1 MTPTPQDFSAFVMF
15 VGALL
20 VAFGFLWLIVEF
32 LWPMVFE
39 GPQTAKDKRETSK
52 SSPYRPIPTADK
64 KVQMKI
70 TSKEEPRVAQDS
82 KESQPNGTATDH
94 EAVGEALARIA
105 ERNTWLA
112 NQAVHEDIISG
123 YLNVI
128 ESIEVT
134 ISATSDFTSP
144 TIGDSDAGSYSGT
157 SSSYDSGSDSGSS
170 WSDSSSSYDS
180 GGSSSDW

>member
-1 MTPTPQDFSAFVMF
+1 MTPFVMYI
-15 VGALL
+15 GASL
-20 VAFGFLWLIVEF
+20 VVFGVLWLVVEF
-32 LWPMVFE
+32 LWPMVSK
-39 GPQTAKDKRETSK
+39 GSRREENKKETDK

-70 TSKEEPRVAQDS
+70 TSKKGPR
-82 KESQPNGTATDH
+82 ESQPSGTSSDH
-94 EAVGEALARIA
+94 EAIGEALVRIM

-112 NQAVHEDIISG
+112 QQKISEDIGETNDSSYVSVFESVGTMTLESDVIST
-123 YLNVI
+123 V
-128 ESIEVT
+128 
-134 ISATSDFTSP
+134 SDFTSS
-144 TIGDSDAGSYSGT
+144 IGDSDAGSYSGT

>member
-1 MTPTPQDFSAFVMF
+1 
-15 VGALL
+15 
-20 VAFGFLWLIVEF
+20 
-32 LWPMVFE
+32 
-39 GPQTAKDKRETSK
+39 
-52 SSPYRPIPTADK
+52 
-64 KVQMKI
+64 MKI

-94 EAVGEALARIA
+94 EAVGEALVRIM

-112 NQAVHEDIISG
+112 QQKISEDIGETNDSSYVNVFESVGTMTLENDVIST
-123 YLNVI
+123 V
-128 ESIEVT
+128 
-134 ISATSDFTSP
+134 SDFTSSI
-144 TIGDSDAGSYSGT
+144 IGDSDSGSYSGT